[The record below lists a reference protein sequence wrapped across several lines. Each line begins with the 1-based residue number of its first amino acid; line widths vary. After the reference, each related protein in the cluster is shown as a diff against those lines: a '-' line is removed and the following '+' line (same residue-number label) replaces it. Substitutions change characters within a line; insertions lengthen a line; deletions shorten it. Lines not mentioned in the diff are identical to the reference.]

1 MDTKTQLGQ
10 FARIITVDDAL
21 YTVRGLTFLE
31 YTDLLSRVGFEA
43 VKMYSSDMSY
53 LICRHAILG
62 WSGIYWEAENEG
74 DEPEE
79 FIYSLENIDELEP
92 HVVSKIVRFIIE
104 EMTHLTDIEEDKF
117 RGYIRFIYYLSD
129 EKFGESRRKQFDCE
143 TCVQNG
149 WYKKRSCTLPAL
161 DILIDKKQE
170 RDRQANVEASQS
182 ETLDRVA
189 QLKQKM
195 KSRKKKFSSLE
206 ELEASKSVESGALS
220 IRGMNYPECP
230 VSWIDPW
237 IKTLA
242 DGLYDCSKSNKQ
254 FYNGGTA
261 DQIYKIYKAQRIVG
275 GEASKIEAEQMK
287 KK

>member
-10 FARIITVDDAL
+10 FAKIIIVDEAA

-43 VKMYSSDMSY
+43 VKMYSTDMSY
-53 LICRHAILG
+53 LICKHAIIS
-62 WSGIYWEAENEG
+62 WSGLYWEDNEPF
-74 DEPEE
+74 E
-79 FIYSLENIDELEP
+79 YSIDGIDELDAA
-92 HVVSKIVRFIIE
+92 IVARVARFVIE
-104 EMTHLTDIEEDKF
+104 DMTHLTELEEEKF
-117 RGYIRFIYYLSD
+117 KGYIRFLYYLSD
-129 EKFGESRRKQFDCE
+129 EKFGESRRNQFNCE

-161 DILIDKKQE
+161 QILIDQKMEKDRKKNE
-170 RDRQANVEASQS
+170 EISQS

-189 QLKQKM
+189 ALKQKM
-195 KSRKKKFSSLE
+195 KSRKKKFSSVE

-254 FYNGGTA
+254 FYHGGTA
-261 DQIYKIYKAQRIVG
+261 DQIYKIYKAQRVVG